1 MALEITMN
9 KQINEYLHTDNLRAK
24 SNFLEYYEMLII
36 YILVHYTRL
45 TFFFSHKGSRFYR
58 RIRKTDHS
66 HPTLLR
72 EKKGKK
78 NQDQSFTFMLSI
90 LICD

>member
-45 TFFFSHKGSRFYR
+45 TFFFLTRAPDFTEELEKQIIHTPHYLGR
-58 RIRKTDHS
+58 
-66 HPTLLR
+66 
-72 EKKGKK
+72 KKGKK
-78 NQDQSFTFMLSI
+78 SRPEFHIYAVYTNL
-90 LICD
+90 